1 MSHETLIHRIV
12 RPGVRLL
19 VNTRVTPN
27 HVTTARLA
35 TGIAAAAAFA
45 EGSDS
50 WRSIGAALFV
60 FSTLL
65 DRADGDL
72 ARLSGRISR
81 SGHKYDLVSDALCN
95 ALALAGL
102 GVGLRD
108 GTFGAWAPA
117 MGVLAGLAVSGILL
131 LVMAV
136 ERRQGLRSAE
146 LPGLGWFDV
155 DDAVLL
161 LPLVVW
167 LGESDWALAAAAVC
181 GPAFLLFMV
190 VRHRGAQAS
199 CQTGEDGAISHR
211 PGNGGIERRP

>member
-1 MSHETLIHRIV
+1 MSHETLIHRVV
-12 RPGVRLL
+12 RPGVRWLAK
-19 VNTRVTPN
+19 TKVTPN
-27 HVTTARLA
+27 QVTTARLV

-45 EGSDS
+45 EGSDAP
-50 WRSIGAALFV
+50 RSIGAALFF

-65 DRADGDL
+65 DRVDGDL
-72 ARLSGRISR
+72 ARLSGKSSP

-108 GTFGAWAPA
+108 GAFGAWAPA
-117 MGVLAGLAVSGILL
+117 MGVLAGLGVSGILL
-131 LVMAV
+131 LVMAA
-136 ERRQGLRSAE
+136 ERRQGPRAAE

-167 LGESDWALAAAAVC
+167 LGASDWALAAAAVC
-181 GPAFLLFMV
+181 GPAFLLFMW
-190 VRHRGAQAS
+190 VRHRRQRTS
-199 CQTGEDGAISHR
+199 CQTGDDGAISPR
-211 PGNGGIERRP
+211 PDIGGTERRP